1 MSKIEGSVEV
11 EVALGTAY
19 RQWTRFT
26 EFPRFMSGVERVDR
40 VSDTLTHW
48 VASVDGVHREF
59 DAEITELVPDDRIA
73 WRSVNGAEQ
82 RGVVTFHRI
91 DANRTKVMLQLDHE
105 PHGLVDTVGDRLGFV
120 SHQVLRDLA
129 EFKRFIEDRG
139 LSGELTAHN
148 LTNR

>member
-1 MSKIEGSVEV
+1 MSKIEESVEV

-26 EFPRFMSGVERVDR
+26 EFPRFMSGVERIDR

-59 DAEITELVPDDRIA
+59 DAEITEQVPDERIA
-73 WRSVNGAEQ
+73 
-82 RGVVTFHRI
+82 
-91 DANRTKVMLQLDHE
+91 ANRTKVMLQLDHE

-129 EFKRFIEDRG
+129 EFKRFIEDPAETPAPDPAAAR
-139 LSGELTAHN
+139 
-148 LTNR
+148 